1 MNNLFVVPLSHK
13 WHKFLILSLLIPFS
27 TQVSAQALI
36 DVVNVSASSEL
47 RKSILAVDGNLDTRW
62 ESLHQI
68 DSSQLIIN
76 LGARYEL
83 SNTVIHWEAANAKD
97 YIVQGSNDQRDWT
110 TLASVSNAVFGSR
123 TDQLTISGDYQY
135 VRINASQ
142 RSAGN
147 QWGFS
152 IWEIELYGEESTDIK
167 EIVTPTP
174 APTPDPVEEP
184 TRIPDATAPTA
195 ELKDLQLSYS
205 NLFNQTFTP
214 AQSQNWRTEPN
225 GAIVT
230 SGSGRG
236 RLRHESENSFYAFP
250 PHYFEHRTFGFEIHD
265 NVANGA
271 TQIAIYY
278 EPEFAHYRAPEC
290 RSAYKNVW
298 RADFNNNSKFE
309 ETKRAEPDANGR
321 GEKWVCYITRD
332 AHEGDDGRLEVGEW
346 MEVEFQQFLGRFQGD
361 PEVQGQTV
369 YYTDTYRF
377 KIGEPGIYIVGDD
390 KLEQQ
395 IRTGGN
401 ATAPF
406 VNAGGVVSRGSV
418 IASTPPTLTYRDSS
432 GNVITKPVLDNT
444 HVYSTYVVDDE
455 AALETSF
462 FREALNIRW
471 DTHNSFLNGRR
482 IFHTRFD
489 TGAHTEPGSPV
500 FEELSG
506 LASDLLVNRSCVDCH
521 QNNGRGPSFSDPA
534 STQTRSVKLSS
545 GRLDSRNQPE
555 PHAYFG
561 SLLHS
566 RSLDANITAEGS
578 LNVSYSV
585 TNGTFSDGRTFEL
598 SGPDYS
604 VQTTDEKGGS
614 ALYFSPRM
622 PQTITGLG
630 LLEALDDDDI
640 ADQHDPHD
648 TDGNGISGRISLVMD
663 PESQQQKI
671 GRFGWKATHASLT
684 SFTAE
689 ALNQDIGVNTS
700 LITGANC
707 GADQISCAAGSAQ
720 HVELADDKLNELV
733 VYLQALGAPSRR
745 PDEVSSDSVRAGEA
759 IFNDLKCGACHTPS
773 MQTGYRHP
781 LAELRGQTIRA
792 YTDLLLHDMGEALAD
807 NLTASAEY
815 NREWRTPPLWGLG
828 LIQSVNGHTRLL
840 HDGRARNI
848 EEAILWHG
856 GEALNS
862 TQTYR
867 QLSLAQRQQLLDFLN
882 SL

>member
-1 MNNLFVVPLSHK
+1 MNNLFVVLRSRK
-13 WHKFLILSLLIPFS
+13 WHKFLFLSLMIPFS
-27 TQVSAQALI
+27 THVSAQALI
-36 DVVNVSASSEL
+36 NVVNVSASSEL
-47 RKSILAVDGNLDTRW
+47 RESILAADGNLGTRW

-68 DSSQLIIN
+68 DSSQLTMD

-97 YIVQGSNDQRDWT
+97 YTVQGSNDQRDWT
-110 TLASVSNAVFGSR
+110 TLASVSDAVFGNR

-152 IWEIELYGEESTDIK
+152 IWEIELYGEESTDTK

-174 APTPDPVEEP
+174 APKPDPVEEP
-184 TRIPDATAPTA
+184 TRIPDAPAPTA

-230 SGSGRG
+230 FGSGRG

-250 PHYFEHRTFGFEIHD
+250 PHYFEHRTFRFEIHD

-298 RADFNNNSKFE
+298 RADFNNNSRFE

-390 KLEQQ
+390 RLEQQ

-406 VNAGGVVSRGSV
+406 VNAGGVVSQGSI
-418 IASTPPTLTYRDSS
+418 IASTPTTLTYRDSS
-432 GNVITKPVLDNT
+432 GNVITNPVLDDT
-444 HVYSTYVVDDE
+444 RVYSTYIMDDE

-471 DTHNSFLNGRR
+471 DTHNSF
-482 IFHTRFD
+482 
-489 TGAHTEPGSPV
+489 
-500 FEELSG
+500 
-506 LASDLLVNRSCVDCH
+506 
-521 QNNGRGPSFSDPA
+521 
-534 STQTRSVKLSS
+534 
-545 GRLDSRNQPE
+545 
-555 PHAYFG
+555 
-561 SLLHS
+561 
-566 RSLDANITAEGS
+566 
-578 LNVSYSV
+578 
-585 TNGTFSDGRTFEL
+585 
-598 SGPDYS
+598 
-604 VQTTDEKGGS
+604 
-614 ALYFSPRM
+614 
-622 PQTITGLG
+622 
-630 LLEALDDDDI
+630 
-640 ADQHDPHD
+640 
-648 TDGNGISGRISLVMD
+648 
-663 PESQQQKI
+663 
-671 GRFGWKATHASLT
+671 
-684 SFTAE
+684 
-689 ALNQDIGVNTS
+689 
-700 LITGANC
+700 
-707 GADQISCAAGSAQ
+707 
-720 HVELADDKLNELV
+720 
-733 VYLQALGAPSRR
+733 
-745 PDEVSSDSVRAGEA
+745 
-759 IFNDLKCGACHTPS
+759 
-773 MQTGYRHP
+773 
-781 LAELRGQTIRA
+781 
-792 YTDLLLHDMGEALAD
+792 
-807 NLTASAEY
+807 
-815 NREWRTPPLWGLG
+815 
-828 LIQSVNGHTRLL
+828 
-840 HDGRARNI
+840 
-848 EEAILWHG
+848 
-856 GEALNS
+856 
-862 TQTYR
+862 
-867 QLSLAQRQQLLDFLN
+867 
-882 SL
+882 